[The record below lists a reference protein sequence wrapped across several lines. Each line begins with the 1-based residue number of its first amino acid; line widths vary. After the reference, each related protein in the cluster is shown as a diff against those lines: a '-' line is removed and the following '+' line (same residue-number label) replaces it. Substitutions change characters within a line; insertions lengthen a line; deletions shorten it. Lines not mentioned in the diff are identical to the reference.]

1 MCSLRQLNSRLKSAM
16 DSAPW
21 QSRSNL
27 FFAFKTIQGF
37 FKWGHHSKNGKYIR
51 YVRAL
56 IMPLLVSY
64 STYGPLDKT
73 SHIPK
78 PDSLGVG
85 GGGHKNIGLG
95 ERGALQAVST
105 AAYYGSSIPGLLL
118 MAKTIPVLGS
128 CYSLTKSLSYFCSI
142 PYRLEP
148 EVFL

>member
-1 MCSLRQLNSRLKSAM
+1 M
-16 DSAPW
+16 DSAP
-21 QSRSNL
+21 QGSRSNL

-51 YVRAL
+51 YIRAL
-56 IMPLLVSY
+56 IMPLLISY

-73 SHIPK
+73 SHISK
-78 PDSLGVG
+78 PDSLGG
-85 GGGHKNIGLG
+85 GVSTRIQVW
-95 ERGALQAVST
+95 ERGGALQAVST

-118 MAKTIPVLGS
+118 MAKTIPILGS

-142 PYRLEP
+142 PYLLEP